1 MGEVAPISLKTQDGE
16 TQEAM
21 GVAWMWGQDVPTT
34 DWDCKSQL
42 RSRAFHR
49 ILSWVLKRS
58 DLITSADRFLES
70 RRHRQSLRREPL
82 PWP

>member
-1 MGEVAPISLKTQDGE
+1 MQGGFFRGFSLEGHLMGEVAPISLKTQDGE

-49 ILSWVLKRS
+49 ILSWVL
-58 DLITSADRFLES
+58 
-70 RRHRQSLRREPL
+70 
-82 PWP
+82 